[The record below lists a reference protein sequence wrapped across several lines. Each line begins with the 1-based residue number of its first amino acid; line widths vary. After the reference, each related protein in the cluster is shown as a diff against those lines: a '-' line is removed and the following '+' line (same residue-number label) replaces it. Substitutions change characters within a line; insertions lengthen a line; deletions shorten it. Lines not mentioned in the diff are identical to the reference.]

1 MRRQQHWIWLWSFYA
16 GKISIYG
23 KIREFVFLF
32 VFIIFCFYTNIHRSK
47 VTWFSHVVTRS
58 SGKSESMSDISEE
71 IRKNFPKLIKPLST
85 NTSLKEMFDKMKVIS
100 KVISKLE
107 SKINE
112 QKDKFMS

>member
-1 MRRQQHWIWLWSFYA
+1 
-16 GKISIYG
+16 
-23 KIREFVFLF
+23 
-32 VFIIFCFYTNIHRSK
+32 
-47 VTWFSHVVTRS
+47 
-58 SGKSESMSDISEE
+58 MSDISEE